1 MDTSKSMQA
10 AIDNLNATLVENVN
24 LSDVLVRVLI
34 LITDLF
40 D

>member
-10 AIDNLNATLVENVN
+10 AIDNLNATLVENAN
-24 LSDVLVRVLI
+24 LSDVSVRVLT